1 MNVKN
6 VKLTFLSFSERRREG
21 DPQLWMD
28 PGCQGQVG
36 GDHQN
41 IFIIIF
47 VSSSYNDIM
56 WTGRATQQFWKS
68 TTQKSALAKGT
79 VATLPPRKIFL
90 CFFPDQYIFHF
101 LFQHFNNDLQ
111 ELHLCD
117 CRPVHHGSWLPV
129 TLDHPHLS
137 NGGQSNLSRA
147 DGDRIQQTHK
157 NFPQKNRCDHQTN
170 LFDLRSCLQ
179 MRKFEVVHKPS
190 GGPAFSP
197 ELLSTQSLGFC
208 SATRLWNVEYFKSSS

>member
-1 MNVKN
+1 MTLFKHQRMKDSMFRAVAR
-6 VKLTFLSFSERRREG
+6 VTPWRIARR
-21 DPQLWMD
+21 L
-28 PGCQGQVG
+28 
-36 GDHQN
+36 
-41 IFIIIF
+41 
-47 VSSSYNDIM
+47 
-56 WTGRATQQFWKS
+56 FWKR
-68 TTQKSALAKGT
+68 TTQKSASAPMLKGRK
-79 VATLPPRKIFL
+79 VLATLPPRKIF
-90 CFFPDQYIFHF
+90 FHF

-208 SATRLWNVEYFKSSS
+208 SATRL

>member
-1 MNVKN
+1 MGSRLRALQPD
-6 VKLTFLSFSERRREG
+6 KL
-21 DPQLWMD
+21 D
-28 PGCQGQVG
+28 PGCKMDSKLVFPLT
-36 GDHQN
+36 
-41 IFIIIF
+41 ILLLATIIHSGSGIKCYQCN
-47 VSSSYNDIM
+47 SYED
-56 WTGRATQQFWKS
+56 
-68 TTQKSALAKGT
+68 ALCAD
-79 VATLPPRKIFL
+79 P
-90 CFFPDQYIFHF
+90 FFHD
-101 LFQHFNNDLQ
+101 
-111 ELHLCD
+111 ELNQD
-117 CRPVHHGSWLPV
+117 GSWLPV

-137 NGGQSNLSRA
+137 NGGQSNLSRE

-208 SATRLWNVEYFKSSS
+208 SATRL

>member
-1 MNVKN
+1 MDG
-6 VKLTFLSFSERRREG
+6 SRIPRAGRWRSSEH
-21 DPQLWMD
+21 LHYYI
-28 PGCQGQVG
+28 C
-36 GDHQN
+36 
-41 IFIIIF
+41 IIIIQYI
-47 VSSSYNDIM
+47 SYNDIM

-147 DGDRIQQTHK
+147 ETESSKHTK
-157 NFPQKNRCDHQTN
+157 TFP
-170 LFDLRSCLQ
+170 
-179 MRKFEVVHKPS
+179 RKTAVTTRQICS
-190 GGPAFSP
+190 ISDPAFKWENLRLFTSP
-197 ELLSTQSLGFC
+197 LAVLPSLPNCYQPKAWVFVVQLGC
-208 SATRLWNVEYFKSSS
+208 ET

>member
-1 MNVKN
+1 MLLNSSGRVQHRS
-6 VKLTFLSFSERRREG
+6 LRLRRERL
-21 DPQLWMD
+21 QH
-28 PGCQGQVG
+28 CRHVRY
-36 GDHQN
+36 
-41 IFIIIF
+41 
-47 VSSSYNDIM
+47 SY
-56 WTGRATQQFWKS
+56 
-68 TTQKSALAKGT
+68 
-79 VATLPPRKIFL
+79 V
-90 CFFPDQYIFHF
+90 FFPDQYIFHF

-208 SATRLWNVEYFKSSS
+208 SATRL